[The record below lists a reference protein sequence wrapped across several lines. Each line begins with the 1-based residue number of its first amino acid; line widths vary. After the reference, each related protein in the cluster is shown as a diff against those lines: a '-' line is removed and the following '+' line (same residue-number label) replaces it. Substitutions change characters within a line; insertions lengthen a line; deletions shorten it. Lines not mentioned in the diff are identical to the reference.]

1 MITVNFSIH
10 VKCQSWKHFL
20 LENKR
25 FSESFHLNTVKLMAM
40 EMLFK
45 WMIKGC
51 IWSLKIA
58 FPPLNKF
65 NSAVSTRLADA
76 QHFSQQSHARLH
88 EYGSVGTMV
97 QFYDYLDVCN
107 TLKPYLRG
115 SLLFVGEMR
124 PEKFLPFLQTSQG
137 SWTAG
142 RPTPP
147 PLPLLPASGSAA
159 ASAMRQGRA
168 FRTNPPFPWQCV
180 CSAF

>member
-1 MITVNFSIH
+1 
-10 VKCQSWKHFL
+10 
-20 LENKR
+20 
-25 FSESFHLNTVKLMAM
+25 MAM

-76 QHFSQQSHARLH
+76 QHFSQRSRARLH

-107 TLKPYLRG
+107 TLKPYVPGR
-115 SLLFVGEMR
+115 LLFMGEMR
-124 PEKFLPFLQTSQG
+124 SEKFLPFLQTSQG
-137 SWTAG
+137 SGTPGW
-142 RPTPP
+142 PTPP
-147 PLPLLPASGSAA
+147 HCPRCLPVPQPWERAEPSGLTHPFQDNACAVRASVDGRDGPSALSGLESLLTFKDSYGWHIFFS
-159 ASAMRQGRA
+159 
-168 FRTNPPFPWQCV
+168 CDLI
-180 CSAF
+180 